1 MIYEIAVAHGSDAS
15 EEVVAKTLKA
25 IKEAI
30 TNTQGE
36 ILVEDSWGR
45 IRFAQATSDGKDT
58 ARFDYLIYSCD
69 GTANEEINR
78 LIRINENVIKS
89 IIVKLHKNE
98 TNESAIKNYKC
109 PYSTAKKGSV
119 VDDFE
124 EKGSD
129 LHKDRRKFSKRK
141 SCWFTAKNIRADW
154 KDPNTYNWL
163 VNEFG
168 KISAKRVSGISRKHQ
183 RWATSA
189 IKQARTMGFMSTT
202 SGRTAQ
208 AAH

>member
-1 MIYEIAVAHGSDAS
+1 MLYEIVIAHGADKTDDI
-15 EEVVAKTLKA
+15 VNKTLASVKKA
-25 IKEAI
+25 I
-30 TNTQGE
+30 TDTSGE

-45 IRFAQATSDGKDT
+45 VRFAQATSDGKDT
-58 ARFDYLIYSCD
+58 ARMDYLIYSCD
-69 GTANEEINR
+69 GTANLEINR
-78 LIRINENVIKS
+78 VLRINEHILKS
-89 IIVKLHKNE
+89 MIVKLHKNTTSE
-98 TNESAIKNYKC
+98 DAVKNYRS
-109 PYSTAKKGSV
+109 PYSTSKKGSV

-141 SCWFTAKNIRADW
+141 TCWYTAKNVRADW
-154 KDPNTYNWL
+154 KDPNTYSWL

-183 RWATSA
+183 RWATTA
-189 IKQARTMGFMSTT
+189 IKQARTMGLISHT

>member
-1 MIYEIAVAHGSDAS
+1 MIYEIAVAHGSDATD
-15 EEVVAKTLKA
+15 EVVTKTFNG

-30 TNTQGE
+30 TNTGGE
-36 ILVEDSWGR
+36 ILIEDSWGR
-45 IRFAQATSDGKDT
+45 VRFAQPTSDGKDT
-58 ARFDYLIYSCD
+58 GRFDYLVYSCD
-69 GTANEEINR
+69 GTANEEVNR
-78 LIRINENVIKS
+78 LIRINENVLKS

-109 PYSTAKKGSV
+109 PYSTTKKGSV

-154 KDPNTYNWL
+154 KDPNTYSWL

-183 RWATSA
+183 RWATTA
-189 IKQARTMGFMSTT
+189 IKQARTMGFMSHT

>member
-1 MIYEIAVAHGSDAS
+1 MLYEIAVAHGSDKTD
-15 EEVVAKTLKA
+15 EVVAKTLTSIKKA
-25 IKEAI
+25 I
-30 TNTQGE
+30 TDTQGE

-45 IRFAQATSDGKDT
+45 VRFAQATSDGKDT
-58 ARFDYLIYSCD
+58 ARFDYIIYSCD

-78 LIRINENVIKS
+78 LLRINENVVKS
-89 IIVKLHKNE
+89 IIVKLHKNTTSE
-98 TNESAIKNYKC
+98 DAVKNYRC
-109 PYSTAKKGSV
+109 PFSTTKKGSI

-141 SCWFTAKNIRADW
+141 SCWFTAKNITADW
-154 KDPNTYNWL
+154 KDPNTYGWL

-183 RWATSA
+183 RWATTA
-189 IKQARTMGFMSTT
+189 IKQARTMGLISHT